1 MDVEFCLAWLRAH
14 LVAAEA
20 IPSEVLLLVCA
31 IALLLLAIFIVAW
44 LKAALRA
51 HTLANEIADFA
62 AEAATSRRALDTER
76 KWRLVAEKTVMQ
88 AARPPQPEPLPP
100 RERSEILDTGNLG
113 PIQPAPAEGSFA
125 QAAEPTNGL
134 ESRPAKELLELP
146 ERENLP
152 PIQPA
157 AKVTI
162 KRNDVGAAVE
172 HDRSRSPS
180 RDEPET
186 PSAASGAGGKRG
198 TPAKTKSSRHA
209 AKVAGLIN
217 RTILK

>member
-20 IPSEVLLLVCA
+20 IPSDALLLVCA

-44 LKAALRA
+44 LKTALRA

-76 KWRLVAEKTVMQ
+76 KWRLVAEKSVMH
-88 AARPPQPEPLPP
+88 AARPPQPEPLQP
-100 RERSEILDTGNLG
+100 RERPDILDIGNLG
-113 PIQPAPAEGSFA
+113 PIQPAPAERTIA

-134 ESRPAKELLELP
+134 APQPAKELLELP
-146 ERENLP
+146 ERESLP

-157 AKVTI
+157 KVTI
-162 KRNDVGAAVE
+162 KRKDVGAAVE
-172 HDRSRSPS
+172 HDGSRSPS
-180 RDEPET
+180 RDAPET
-186 PSAASGAGGKRG
+186 PSAASGAGGKKG
-198 TPAKTKSSRHA
+198 TPAKAKSSRHA
-209 AKVAGLIN
+209 AKVADLIN
-217 RTILK
+217 RTILE